1 MLPSLFISH
10 GSPMLALEPG
20 ASGPVL
26 ALLAAAL
33 PRPRAVLVVSA
44 HWESYELRVGNA
56 AQPRTWHDFGGFPAE
71 LYAVQYRAPGEPQL
85 AQQVRQLLI
94 DAELPTEL
102 DEQRPRDHGAWVPLM
117 LMYPDADI
125 PVVQLSL
132 PSHAGPALQVR
143 VGQAL
148 RSLREQ
154 GVLLVGSGSI
164 THNLGELNWRAGTEV
179 ITPWAGEFRDWMVER
194 LRQDDRAAL
203 LDYRRQ
209 APHAVRNHPSD
220 EHLLPLFFALGAG
233 EHFSLVHSG
242 FTYGALGMD
251 VYRFD

>member
-20 ASGPVL
+20 ASGTVL

-71 LYAVQYRAPGEPQL
+71 LYAVQYPAPGEPQL

-132 PSHAGPALQVR
+132 PSHAGPELQVK

-164 THNLGELNWRAGTEV
+164 THNLGELNWRAGPEV
-179 ITPWAGEFRDWMVER
+179 IAPWAGEFRDWMVER
-194 LRQDDRAAL
+194 LHQDDRAAL

-233 EHFSLVHSG
+233 EHFSLVYSG

>member
-71 LYAVQYRAPGEPQL
+71 LYAVQYPAPGEPQL

-164 THNLGELNWRAGTEV
+164 THNLGELNWRAGPEV

-194 LRQDDRAAL
+194 LHQDDRAAL